1 MEKILGLI
9 NLHNSSTLDTLTS
22 RRPLASTGFLGR
34 YAFIDIALS
43 NLINSGISEIG
54 IMIKDKPRSLF
65 RHLGFGGNQ
74 WSQNYKTGQMV
85 LMYNETHSNN
95 SMYNH
100 DINNIIE
107 NIWFIKNSSSE
118 YVVITPVHIID
129 RLNYQDV
136 VKDHISKNADITVV
150 YAKVENAKDNY
161 IGTSYLRL
169 DKNNRII
176 RISENKGSENDRNI
190 SLETIV
196 MNKKT
201 LLEIIDKASKIS
213 SFFSMKDILQYLCGT
228 LYINAYEYKG
238 YVRFIDSVQS
248 YLNVSLELLEPKN
261 FQELFSV
268 DWPVYTRTYDTPPTK
283 YYENAKVSKSFIAN
297 GSMIK
302 GTVKNSVI
310 GRDVIVEKGAVVE
323 NSILLSHVRI
333 SENTHLN
340 YVVVDKEA
348 EILTIK
354 ELVGSRQDPLIVK
367 QEDVI

>member
-1 MEKILGLI
+1 MP
-9 NLHNSSTLDTLTS
+9 N
-22 RRPLASTGFLGR
+22 
-34 YAFIDIALS
+34 
-43 NLINSGISEIG
+43 
-54 IMIKDKPRSLF
+54 
-65 RHLGFGGNQ
+65 
-74 WSQNYKTGQMV
+74 
-85 LMYNETHSNN
+85 
-95 SMYNH
+95 
-100 DINNIIE
+100 
-107 NIWFIKNSSSE
+107 
-118 YVVITPVHIID
+118 
-129 RLNYQDV
+129 
-136 VKDHISKNADITVV
+136 
-150 YAKVENAKDNY
+150 
-161 IGTSYLRL
+161 
-169 DKNNRII
+169 
-176 RISENKGSENDRNI
+176 
-190 SLETIV
+190 
-196 MNKKT
+196 
-201 LLEIIDKASKIS
+201 
-213 SFFSMKDILQYLCGT
+213 
-228 LYINAYEYKG
+228 EYKG
-238 YVRFIDSVQS
+238 YVRLIDSVQS

-340 YVVVDKEA
+340 YVVIDKEA